1 MCRVFSEPNKQLCKI
16 KLGMTWLVLY
26 KGANC
31 GGEIASVHRCL
42 WFWHKCYFSGTNK
55 VSKLKSKWWTPLLI
69 LWVIT
74 WRWLFLLTKG
84 HSARQEGLSQALS
97 PVSITFT
104 FCLSGL
110 NGVLNSPLLPIPRGY
125 FLWLFPIPHMPRIV
139 PSVKHFKF
147 SYLMLSSI
155 FWKDP
160 DWYVYKCVCIFGTYI
175 VYPNNVNSQVMV
187 TSIN

>member
-1 MCRVFSEPNKQLCKI
+1 MVQIKWVNWSPSGEHPCSFSESLPGDGCF
-16 KLGMTWLVLY
+16 
-26 KGANC
+26 
-31 GGEIASVHRCL
+31 
-42 WFWHKCYFSGTNK
+42 FWPK
-55 VSKLKSKWWTPLLI
+55 VTVPVRK
-69 LWVIT
+69 
-74 WRWLFLLTKG
+74 
-84 HSARQEGLSQALS
+84 ALS